1 MFSAVR
7 HRPLLQAGGIRLT
20 RQDIRREQGV
30 ALIAVMGLIVL
41 ITGVAMS
48 ALQITGISR
57 LAAAADQRVVAQST
71 CADRATRFLQDQLGD
86 WKLIL
91 ARVGSSAR
99 CSTLYTMNM
108 EDIPEGDVLPPP
120 TEQNY
125 ESCFTNGEAA
135 KCPAGAPCDGNAA
148 WEEYMNRQALEQARF
163 RDKNTIEFAQ
173 CPETR
178 AVVAMADPV
187 MIGQNVEVGEEAGKT
202 VGNAGSC
209 YYNVRLFAMH
219 LPQNDMRFYSN
230 YLDKEIVR
238 QIFSSTGC
246 LQ

>member
-1 MFSAVR
+1 MIPGPGRVR
-7 HRPLLQAGGIRLT
+7 LKLKS
-20 RQDIRREQGV
+20 IRRDRGV

-48 ALQITGISR
+48 ALQITGVSR

-91 ARVGSSAR
+91 ARVGSSGR

-108 EDIPEGDVLPPP
+108 DIGTIPEGDVQAPPP
-120 TEQNY
+120 EQNY
-125 ESCFTNGEAA
+125 DSCFKNTEAA
-135 KCPAGAPCDGNAA
+135 KCPAGSPCDGNAA
-148 WEEYMNRQALEQARF
+148 WEEYMKRQAIEQVRF
-163 RDKNTIEFAQ
+163 KDKNTIEFEQ

-178 AVVAMADPV
+178 AIVTMADPV